1 MLVVDVGIYPEKP
14 LEDGLGVCEEVVWEG
29 DSDLA
34 GEEGLVIQLVLDPGH
49 QEVDVLGGRALDG
62 FLHLVSICPV
72 ILKETPTY
80 LTNRSGPLHHLL
92 N

>member
-62 FLHLVSICPV
+62 FLHLVAICPV

-80 LTNRSGPLHHLL
+80 LTNYSGPLHHLL